1 MSLLGGGKPRYG
13 HTSPWVALPKAG
25 DPIPGQ
31 ISSVLGSRTEQQVLC
46 SAGAAVTQFSRLP
59 DFT

>member
-1 MSLLGGGKPRYG
+1 MSLLGGGKPCYS
-13 HTSPWVALPKAG
+13 HTSPWLPLSKAG
-25 DPIPGQ
+25 DPIPRE
-31 ISSVLGSRTEQQVLC
+31 ISSVLDSWPEQQVLC